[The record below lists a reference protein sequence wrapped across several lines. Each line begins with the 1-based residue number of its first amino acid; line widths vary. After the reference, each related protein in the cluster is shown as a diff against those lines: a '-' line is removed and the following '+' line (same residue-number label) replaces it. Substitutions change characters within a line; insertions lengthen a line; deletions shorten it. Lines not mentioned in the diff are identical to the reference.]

1 VTDMYV
7 LDTNAI
13 SHAVRIPAGA
23 VAVHIDRH
31 RAAVVTS
38 VIVESEVRF
47 GIAQKPG
54 SRVAGRVER
63 FLDSMTSLSFD
74 SDAASHYGDIQAQLE
89 AIGEPI
95 DPMDALIAAH
105 ARSLDACLITHNVS
119 HFQRVP
125 GLRWENWQGG
135 ES

>member
-1 VTDMYV
+1 MTDVYM

-13 SHAVRIPAGA
+13 SHAVRHPTGA
-23 VAVHIDRH
+23 VATRIDHH
-31 RAAVVTS
+31 RLAVVTS

-47 GIAQKPG
+47 GIAQKPN

-63 FLDSMTSLSFD
+63 FLNNMTVLPFD
-74 SDAASHYGDIQAQLE
+74 SGAARDYGEIRSRLE
-89 AIGEPI
+89 AAGEPI
-95 DPMDALIAAH
+95 DPMDTLIAAH

-125 GLRWENWQGG
+125 DLRWENWQGQD
-135 ES
+135 